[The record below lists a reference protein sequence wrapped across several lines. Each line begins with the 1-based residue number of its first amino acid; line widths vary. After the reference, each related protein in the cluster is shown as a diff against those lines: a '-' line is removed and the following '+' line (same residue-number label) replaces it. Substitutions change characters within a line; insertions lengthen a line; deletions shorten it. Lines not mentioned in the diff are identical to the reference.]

1 MRVSWLCVRVHV
13 PGGHARRLGK
23 LLLHA
28 LALRQPPRP
37 RHLRPRRVGLVRCP
51 APAPRRRAP
60 RRRGGLVRRPA
71 PAPLRR
77 AVGSVRPLAVPV
89 VEGQLRGEIGPNGDQ
104 RPMRAGGRQSIPDWC
119 EEVAILLSQL
129 AHGPTDMHAGTSGEA
144 GVVDTR
150 HEIWHMVHVR
160 RGGFGDLGECGN
172 EVLRGD
178 RRGSCQEL
186 AGMLPP
192 IGCARVGPPGIERCG
207 RQVGSC
213 CVQKRDV
220 EPGVSGVSDFTGR
233 RTPR

>member
-28 LALRQPPRP
+28 LAMRQPPRP
-37 RHLRPRRVGLVRCP
+37 RHPRPRRGGLVRCP
-51 APAPRRRAP
+51 APAPLRRAP
-60 RRRGGLVRRPA
+60 LHRGGLVRRPA

-77 AVGSVRPLAVPV
+77 VVGSVRPLAVPV

-104 RPMRAGGRQSIPDWC
+104 RPMRAGGRRSI
-119 EEVAILLSQL
+119 
-129 AHGPTDMHAGTSGEA
+129 
-144 GVVDTR
+144 
-150 HEIWHMVHVR
+150 
-160 RGGFGDLGECGN
+160 
-172 EVLRGD
+172 
-178 RRGSCQEL
+178 
-186 AGMLPP
+186 PP

-213 CVQKRDV
+213 GVQERDV